1 LKRGDFELSRSLPI
15 DVAIEC
21 TLQAWPTYHGG
32 DPNLTDILFL
42 ANTIREDCNL
52 QLEDVPLTKEQVVSI
67 VELVEKELL
76 HNPEI
81 NPIWMDKLAIR
92 AKSKDQITQ
101 ELSTLG
107 RIVLRLYPQFISM
120 ERSVMVSLYMWYG
133 CLNMDKVCRKVT
145 AQGRTIIIKSMDK
158 KSLFSCK

>member
-1 LKRGDFELSRSLPI
+1 MITS
-15 DVAIEC
+15 
-21 TLQAWPTYHGG
+21 
-32 DPNLTDILFL
+32 
-42 ANTIREDCNL
+42 
-52 QLEDVPLTKEQVVSI
+52 VVSI

-76 HNPEI
+76 HNPAI

-120 ERSVMVSLYMWYG
+120 ERSIMVSLYMWYG
-133 CLNMDKVCRKVT
+133 CLNIDKVCRKVT
-145 AQGRTIIIKSMDK
+145 AQGTNINQEHRFGVHSWLLEQSSSNLWIKK
-158 KSLFSCK
+158 GFSAANRFRRNEKDMKDYSWIPSNSPYWN

>member
-1 LKRGDFELSRSLPI
+1 
-15 DVAIEC
+15 
-21 TLQAWPTYHGG
+21 
-32 DPNLTDILFL
+32 
-42 ANTIREDCNL
+42 
-52 QLEDVPLTKEQVVSI
+52 VVSI